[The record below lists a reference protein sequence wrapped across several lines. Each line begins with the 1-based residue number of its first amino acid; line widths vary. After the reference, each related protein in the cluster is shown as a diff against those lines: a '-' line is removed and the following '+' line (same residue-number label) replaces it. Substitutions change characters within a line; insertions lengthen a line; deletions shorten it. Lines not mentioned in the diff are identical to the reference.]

1 MPATIRKKIIE
12 HSLPL
17 DAINAASSR
26 EKSVRHGHPSTL
38 HLWWARRP
46 LAACRAVIFAQLVD
60 DPSAWPEKFE
70 TEEDQDRERRRL
82 HGVIENMVEWPKSD
96 AKDQARFKSAIEAA
110 RWEIARSVAWG
121 RGEEAPARSDAK
133 AVLAYLQEYAPPVYD
148 PFCGGGSIP
157 LEAQRLGLRAYGSDL
172 NPIPVLITKAL
183 IEFPPKFAGLPP
195 VHPVEPGKA
204 SLLTEQWSGARG
216 LAEDVRYYGQ
226 WMRDEAEK
234 KIGHLYPKAT
244 LPDGSERPV
253 IAWLWARTVA
263 SPDPAQK
270 GAHVPLVS
278 SFVLSSKKGKEA
290 IVVPV
295 IDPAAPDGWRF
306 EVKTEGVTK
315 QELAEAKEGT
325 KSKNGRGFVCLLSG
339 AAIGT
344 DHVRA
349 EGVAGRLSERLMAT
363 IADAPEGRRSISP
376 NAAHERAADILRPEV
391 PDLDYELP
399 KNPRDTRLY
408 TYGID
413 TFAKIFTPR
422 QLQALVTFSDLIA
435 EVREKVWKAALD
447 KISDAPSER
456 NERLFEG
463 GRGAAA
469 YADAVA
475 TYLSLSTS
483 KMSMFLTTQSRWRA
497 GETKTAP
504 AFGRQALAM
513 VWDYAE
519 TNPFAGAG
527 GDFATVVSGGVGFL
541 SGLAIGSGS
550 VMLNDAASNMISE
563 NIAVNTDP
571 PYYDNIGYADLSDYF
586 YGWLRRACRSLH
598 PDLFRRRTTPKS
610 EELVALAYRHG
621 GNEAAEQHFMRGMKE
636 AMTNMRGASIDDTPL
651 AIYYAFKQSEQRL
664 DGVVSP
670 GWATFLQAIV
680 DAALLVD
687 GTWPIRTEMATR
699 QIAGGTNALASSVVL
714 VCRPRPS
721 TAGAINRRDFLRE
734 LRPAMQQAILD
745 HQKAGVPLPDRRQ
758 AAIGPGIGVFSKY
771 AMVRESD
778 DSPMSVATALALINR
793 EIDAILA
800 EGTED
805 LDAETRFALEW
816 YQQFGYGQQRGKAGD
831 AIQQLQGFNLDIN
844 SINAS
849 GLFRAEHGDAKLLS
863 RGEMED
869 GWTPSKDA
877 TFTLWEMAQHL
888 ARALTAEDG
897 GLAKCGQLLA
907 EKPTAAADVLLIAER
922 MFEMATTRGENDE
935 ALVWNQL
942 QTSWPGIETA
952 ADEANERGYSPAP
965 EQTNLI

>member
-1 MPATIRKKIIE
+1 MTTIRKKLIE

-60 DPSAWPEKFE
+60 DPSAWPEKFK

-133 AVLAYLQEYAPPVYD
+133 IVLAYLQDYAPPVYD

-183 IEFPPKFAGLPP
+183 IEFPPKFAGMPP
-195 VHPVEPGKA
+195 VHPAELGKA
-204 SLLTEQWSGARG
+204 SLLKEQWSGARG

-234 KIGHLYPKAT
+234 KIGYLYPKAT

-325 KSKNGRGFVCLLSG
+325 IGRSSGGRCILSG
-339 AAIGT
+339 SSMPFSY
-344 DHVRA
+344 VR
-349 EGVAGRLSERLMAT
+349 EQGKSAGLGQRLMAVVAEGT
-363 IADAPEGRRSISP
+363 KGRAYLAPNVDHE
-376 NAAHERAADILRPEV
+376 AAAAVPTPDVPE
-391 PDLDYELP
+391 LEQELP
-399 KNPRDTRLY
+399 KNPRDFKTPN
-408 TYGID
+408 YGLGRFID
-413 TFAKIFTPR
+413 LFTPR
-422 QLQALVTFSDLIA
+422 QLTALTTFSDLIQKA
-435 EVREKVWKAALD
+435 RENALEAAQADPELSSRANPD
-447 KISDAPSER
+447 KPLAK
-456 NERLFEG
+456 G
-463 GRGAAA
+463 GDGPVA

-483 KMSMFLTTQSRWRA
+483 KMSMFLTTQSRWRS

-504 AFGRQALAM
+504 AFGRQALPM
-513 VWDYAE
+513 VWDFAE
-519 TNPFAGAG
+519 TNPFAKAG
-527 GDFATVVSGGVGFL
+527 GNFEAVVGGGVGFMTSL
-541 SGLAIGSGS
+541 ETGPGNVSQSDASAGMVVDASAI
-550 VMLNDAASNMISE
+550 
-563 NIAVNTDP
+563 NTDP

-586 YGWLRRACRSLH
+586 YVWLRRTAGRLQ
-598 PDLFRRRTTPKS
+598 PALFRRTKSPKS
-610 EELVALAYRHG
+610 EEIVATPYRHG
-621 GNEAAEQHFMRGMKE
+621 GVEAAEQHFMSGMQK
-636 AMTNMRGASIDDTPL
+636 AMSNMRLSSVSAVPM
-651 AIYYAFKQSEQRL
+651 AIYYAFKQSEQRE
-664 DGVVSP
+664 DGTVSP
-670 GWATFLQAIV
+670 GWASFLQAVV
-680 DAALLVD
+680 DAGLLVD
-687 GTWPIRTEMATR
+687 GTWPVRTEMATR

-714 VCRPRPS
+714 VCRPRS
-721 TAGAINRRDFLRE
+721 SIAGAINRRDFLRE

-745 HQKAGVPLPDRRQ
+745 HQKAGIPLPDRRQ

-771 AMVRESD
+771 SMVRESD

-816 YQQFGYGQQRGKAGD
+816 YQQFGYGLQKGKAGD

-849 GLFRAEHGDAKLLS
+849 GLFRAQHGDAKLLS

-897 GLAKCGQLLA
+897 GLAKCGQMLA

-922 MFEMATTRGENDE
+922 MFETATARGENDE

-952 ADEANERGYSPAP
+952 ADEASERGYSPTP
-965 EQTNLI
+965 EQADLL

>member
-1 MPATIRKKIIE
+1 MTTIRKKLIE

-60 DPSAWPEKFE
+60 DPSAWPEKFK

-96 AKDQARFKSAIEAA
+96 AKDQARFKAAIEAA
-110 RWEIARSVAWG
+110 RWEIARSVAWS
-121 RGEEAPARSDAK
+121 RGEEPPARSDAK

-195 VHPVEPGKA
+195 VHPAEPGKA

-216 LAEDVRYYGQ
+216 LAEDVRYYGK

-278 SFVLSSKKGKEA
+278 SFVLSSKKGREA

-295 IDPAAPDGWRF
+295 IDPTAPDGWRF
-306 EVKTEGVTK
+306 EVKTEGTSK
-315 QELAEAKEGT
+315 QELKDAKEGT
-325 KSKNGRGFVCLLSG
+325 VGRSSGGKCILSG
-339 AAIGT
+339 APMPFSYIREQGKLGSIN
-344 DHVRA
+344 V
-349 EGVAGRLSERLMAT
+349 RLMA
-363 IADAPEGRRSISP
+363 IVAEADKGRAYLSPSVDQAVAASIEGVIPAIDAEISHWP
-376 NAAHERAADILRPEV
+376 GRTNVVEYGMARFE
-391 PDLDYELP
+391 
-399 KNPRDTRLY
+399 NLY
-408 TYGID
+408 S
-413 TFAKIFTPR
+413 PR
-422 QLQALVTFSDLIA
+422 QMHALTVFSDLIDEA
-435 EVREKVWKAALD
+435 RKRVFDDATVSHHFDKLADPRGLD
-447 KISDAPSER
+447 
-456 NERLFEG
+456 EG
-463 GRGAAA
+463 GEGAQA
-469 YADAVA
+469 YSDAVA
-475 TYLSLSTS
+475 TYLAFAIDRVAMTGNALV
-483 KMSMFLTTQSRWRA
+483 RWNGV
-497 GETKTAP
+497 GEKAQH
-504 AFGRQALAM
+504 AFGRQALPM
-513 VWDYAE
+513 IW
-519 TNPFAGAG
+519 
-527 GDFATVVSGGVGFL
+527 DFAEPNHFGSATGSLTAAFDMAANGFEMHCGGTF
-541 SGLAIGSGS
+541 GS
-550 VMLNDAASNMISE
+550 VAQIDARSIDPSSGRSVIS
-563 NIAVNTDP
+563 TDP
-571 PYYDNIGYADLSDYF
+571 PYYDNISYADLSDFF
-586 YGWLRRACRSLH
+586 YVWMKRSLRSIY
-598 PDLFRRRTTPKS
+598 PGLFRRSQSPKDA
-610 EELVALAYRHG
+610 ELIASPYRHG
-621 GNEAAEQHFMRGMKE
+621 GKAEAENHFMSGMAE
-636 AMTNMRGASIDDTPL
+636 ALRVINGVATETVPH
-651 AIYYAFKQSEQRL
+651 AIYYAFKQSETR
-664 DGVVSP
+664 DAGVMSP
-670 GWATFLQAIV
+670 GWSAFLQAVV
-680 DAALLVD
+680 DAGLQVE

-699 QIAGGTNALASSVVL
+699 QIASGTNALAASVVL
-714 VCRPRPS
+714 VCRSREINAP
-721 TAGAINRRDFLRE
+721 AINRRDFLRE
-734 LRPAMQQAILD
+734 LRPTMQQAILD

-771 AMVRESD
+771 AVVRESD

-793 EIDAILA
+793 EIDAILT

-816 YQQFGYGQQRGKAGD
+816 YQQFGYSLQKGKAGD

-844 SINAS
+844 SLNAS
-849 GLFRAEHGDAKLLS
+849 GLFHAKQGDARLLS

-888 ARALTAEDG
+888 VRALTAEDG

>member
-1 MPATIRKKIIE
+1 MTTIRKKLIE

-60 DPSAWPEKFE
+60 DPSAWPGKFE

-96 AKDQARFKSAIEAA
+96 TKDQARFKSAIEAA
-110 RWEIARSVAWG
+110 RWEIARSVAWS
-121 RGEEAPARSDAK
+121 RGEEPPARSDAK
-133 AVLAYLQEYAPPVYD
+133 SVLAYLQEYAPPVYD

-195 VHPVEPGKA
+195 VHPAEPGKA

-226 WMRDEAEK
+226 WMRDEAKK

-244 LPDGSERPV
+244 LPDGSERNV

-278 SFVLSSKKGKEA
+278 SFVLSSKKGQEA

-306 EVKTEGVTK
+306 EVKSSGVTK
-315 QELAEAKEGT
+315 DELKIAKEGNVSRSGGST
-325 KSKNGRGFVCLLSG
+325 CLLSG
-339 AAIGT
+339 ASMPFSYLRNHGK
-344 DHVRA
+344 
-349 EGVAGRLSERLMAT
+349 EFGFGRRLMVVVIDGPHGRQYLEAVPEHEDVGDVELSELP
-363 IADAPEGRRSISP
+363 IHGEINHWPGRTNVVEYGMGKFS
-376 NAAHERAADILRPEV
+376 
-391 PDLDYELP
+391 DL
-399 KNPRDTRLY
+399 
-408 TYGID
+408 
-413 TFAKIFTPR
+413 FTSR
-422 QLQALVTFSDLIA
+422 QLHALSIYSDLIA
-435 EVREKVWKAALD
+435 EVRASVLSEAGKSDLSKVPNPEMSLTD
-447 KISDAPSER
+447 
-456 NERLFEG
+456 G
-463 GRGAAA
+463 GQGPTA

-475 TYLSLSTS
+475 TYLALALNRLTDVQNALCRWESS
-483 KMSMFLTTQSRWRA
+483 KTQVRNL
-497 GETKTAP
+497 
-504 AFGRQALAM
+504 FGRQAIPM
-513 VWDYAE
+513 IWDFGENNLFNNA
-519 TNPFAGAG
+519 A
-527 GDFATVVSGGVGFL
+527 GDFKTSLASLLRSLDNLPADVS
-541 SGLAIGSGS
+541 SGKVAQL
-550 VMLNDAASNMISE
+550 DAR
-563 NIAVNTDP
+563 AVEMTECAFNTDP
-571 PYYDNIGYADLSDYF
+571 PYYDNIGYADLSDFF
-586 YGWLRRACRSLH
+586 YTWAKRSLAEIH
-598 PDLFRRRTTPKS
+598 PALFRRVLTNKS
-610 EELVALAYRHG
+610 SELVATPHRHG
-621 GNEAAEQHFMRGMKE
+621 GKAKAEAFFMEGMGK
-636 AMTNMRGASIDDTPL
+636 AISSMRVRSDASLPL
-651 AIYYAFKQSEQRL
+651 AIYYAFKQSEIAS
-664 DGVVSP
+664 DGLMSP
-670 GWATFLQAIV
+670 GWAAFLQAV
-680 DAALLVD
+680 VNAGLQVD
-687 GTWPIRTEMATR
+687 GTWPIRTELSNRM
-699 QIAGGTNALASSVVL
+699 IASGTNALAASVVL
-714 VCRPRPS
+714 VCRPRAA

-734 LRPAMQQAILD
+734 LRPAIQQAILD

-778 DSPMSVATALALINR
+778 DSPMTVATALALINR

-816 YQQFGYGQQRGKAGD
+816 YQQFGYDQQKGKAGD

-849 GLFRAEHGDAKLLS
+849 GVFRAEHGDAKLLL

-897 GLAKCGQLLA
+897 GLTKCGQLLA

-952 ADEANERGYSPAP
+952 SDEAREQGYAP
-965 EQTNLI
+965 EPEQADLL